1 MSYPQEWKIGPAGA
15 RNRRKVT
22 EKYEKTATFDS
33 THDPKL
39 ISFKDYF

>member
-22 EKYEKTATFDS
+22 EKYEKTAT
-33 THDPKL
+33 THNPKL
-39 ISFKDYF
+39 IF